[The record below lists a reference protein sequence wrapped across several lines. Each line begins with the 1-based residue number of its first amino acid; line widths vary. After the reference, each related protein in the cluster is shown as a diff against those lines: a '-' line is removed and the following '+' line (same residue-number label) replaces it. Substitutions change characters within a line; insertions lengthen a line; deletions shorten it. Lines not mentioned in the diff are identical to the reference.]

1 MEGFFHY
8 ILRRELDCHFVLL
21 FWLLSVLIWNF
32 YGHWILPWFWGCAG
46 EIQHRTTVREG
57 SAGSPSLLPAFSTED
72 KPQERKAV
80 HRHPPASFMRWSLRQ
95 AKDRCCGPWGWGLR
109 ALGTLL
115 HCFQIS
121 SVFWHFY
128 ILKLGSFHLSG
139 FSFLVQNCN
148 TTCHSTGN

>member
-72 KPQERKAV
+72 KPQERQ
-80 HRHPPASFMRWSLRQ
+80 FT
-95 AKDRCCGPWGWGLR
+95 
-109 ALGTLL
+109 GTLRL
-115 HCFQIS
+115 LSCAGLSVRQRTVAVAPGAGVWGHLAHCCIVSRSPLFSDI
-121 SVFWHFY
+121 Y

>member
-8 ILRRELDCHFVLL
+8 ILRGELDCHFVLL
-21 FWLLSVLIWNF
+21 FWLLSVLILKLLWTLNS
-32 YGHWILPWFWGCAG
+32 P
-46 EIQHRTTVREG
+46 TVLRLFRRN
-57 SAGSPSLLPAFSTED
+57 SAQNNSQGGLCWVSVSPAFSTED

-80 HRHPPASFMRWSLRQ
+80 HRHPLASFLCWSLRQ
-95 AKDRCCGPWGWGLR
+95 AGTVAVAPGAGVWGHL
-109 ALGTLL
+109 AQL